1 MAEHP
6 PFAVAVDLAIFTIR
20 DGALAVLLVERGEAP
35 YAGQW
40 ALPGGFVEPDE
51 DAEQAAW
58 RELREE
64 TGLES
69 TARFSGH
76 LEQLRTYSGPDRDP
90 RMRVVSVAH
99 VALAPDLPEPRAG
112 TDAADARWWVVD
124 DLLSPSDAAD
134 AAEEAPELAF
144 DHRQILIDARERVR
158 AKLEYT
164 TLATEF
170 VAEPFTLPELR
181 RVYAAVWG
189 TPPDLGNFR
198 RKVLGTAGFVIPT
211 DTHGSPPG
219 SGGRRALLYRRGPAT
234 VVSPPMVR
242 G

>member
-1 MAEHP
+1 MSTVASDHP

-35 YAGQW
+35 YAGSW

-51 DAEQAAW
+51 DAEAAAW
-58 RELREE
+58 RELHEE
-64 TGLES
+64 TGVE
-69 TARFSGH
+69 RFPGH
-76 LEQLRTYSGPDRDP
+76 LEQLRTYSAPDRDP

-99 VALAPDLPEPRAG
+99 VALAPDLPEPQAG

-124 DLLSPSDAAD
+124 DLLEGED
-134 AAEEAPELAF
+134 APELAF
-144 DHRQILIDARERVR
+144 DHRQILLDARERVR

-164 TLATEF
+164 TLATQF
-170 VAEPFTLPELR
+170 VPEPFTLPELR
-181 RVYAAVWG
+181 RVYAAIWG

-198 RKVLGTAGFVIPT
+198 RKVLGTEGFVVPT
-211 DTHGSPPG
+211 DAQGESSG

-234 VVSPPMVR
+234 LIQPPMVR

>member
-1 MAEHP
+1 MSDHP
-6 PFAVAVDLAIFTIR
+6 PFALAVDLAVFTIR
-20 DGALAVLLVERGEAP
+20 EGALAVLLVERGGEP
-35 YAGQW
+35 YAGSW

-58 RELREE
+58 RELAEE
-64 TGLES
+64 TGVE
-69 TARFSGH
+69 RFDGH
-76 LEQLRTYSGPDRDP
+76 LEQLRTYSAPDRDP

-99 VALAPDLPEPRAG
+99 VALAPDLPDPTAG
-112 TDAADARWWVVD
+112 SDAANARWWAVD
-124 DLLSPSDAAD
+124 DLLGEGTDA
-134 AAEEAPELAF
+134 PTLAF
-144 DHRQILIDARERVR
+144 DHGQILVDALERVR

-170 VAEPFTLPELR
+170 VSEPFTLPELR

-198 RKVLGTAGFVIPT
+198 RKVLGTEGFVVPT
-211 DTHGSPPG
+211 DARGESSG
-219 SGGRRALLYRRGPAT
+219 SGGRRALLYKRGPA
-234 VVSPPMVR
+234 SLIQPPMVR